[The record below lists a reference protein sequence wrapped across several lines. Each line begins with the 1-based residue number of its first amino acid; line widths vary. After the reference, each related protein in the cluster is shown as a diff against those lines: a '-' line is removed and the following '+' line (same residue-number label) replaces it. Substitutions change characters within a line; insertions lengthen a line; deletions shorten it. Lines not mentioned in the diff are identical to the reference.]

1 VNHIPSIQ
9 SLSDSARSISLA
21 KVPTAQ
27 QIHDVCGKCAQM
39 AADLL
44 DGPVTMVLPV
54 GLRVVREPTPKVAKL
69 SA

>member
-1 VNHIPSIQ
+1 MNQTASVRTLFEST
-9 SLSDSARSISLA
+9 RTISLA

-44 DGPVTMVLPV
+44 DGPVTMMLPE
-54 GLRVVREPTPKVAKL
+54 GINVVREPTPKVAKMI
-69 SA
+69 A

>member
-1 VNHIPSIQ
+1 MNRISSIQ
-9 SLSDSARSISLA
+9 ALADSTRSISLA
-21 KVPTAQ
+21 NVPTAQ

-44 DGPVTMVLPV
+44 DGPVVMLLPV
-54 GLRVVREPTPKVAKL
+54 GLRVVREPTPKVAKM